1 MHHQRLAQPTLHTL
15 AAGLLLASTTSA
27 HANDELDELRRMVR
41 DLQAE
46 VAALKEPLRTA
57 AAPAPTTAPA
67 TGRHVE
73 IGELP
78 GSFKL
83 PGTDTSI
90 KIYGHARLDAT
101 YDIKGRLSN
110 INTVGWAN
118 SLFVQPLDRSA
129 AGGRHGQTYATARGS
144 RFGLLA
150 STPTGTNLGPLTAK
164 VEADFDGRND
174 LGGETQTSVRLR
186 EAYVKIGGLLAGQT
200 WSTFVDLRAIPELV
214 EWNSTGIVP
223 TIRQAMLRYGLPLGE
238 RGRVEFAVENSI
250 GNSWTRPPNA
260 DFDTSYDLVAR
271 YDQDTDWG
279 HFSLRGVTMQYDNE
293 RHDRRGYGLAASA
306 RVNLGA
312 RDSIVLLAAG
322 GEGIGRYMYNG
333 LVQQAVDSADGLRLW
348 KGRGVHL
355 GYTHKWTDAL
365 RSTAAFAWTR
375 FSRDDE
381 ANAAQLAAVGGPLSD
396 FAPNRSLRQLFLN
409 TFWNPYR
416 NVDVAIDYTF
426 GERETFQHDKGTI
439 SRVSAMMRYRFE

>member
-1 MHHQRLAQPTLHTL
+1 MHHPRLAQPTLRTI
-15 AAGLLLASTTSA
+15 AAGLLLAATTSA
-27 HANDELDELRRMVR
+27 HASDELHELRRMVQA
-41 DLQAE
+41 LQAE
-46 VAALKEPLRTA
+46 VAALKEAPRTA
-57 AAPAPTTAPA
+57 AAPAPATAPPV
-67 TGRHVE
+67 GRYVE
-73 IGELP
+73 VGDLP

-90 KIYGHARLDAT
+90 KVYGHARLDAT

-118 SLFVQPLDRSA
+118 SLFVQPLDHSA
-129 AGGRHGQTYATARGS
+129 AGRRHGQTYATARGS
-144 RFGLLA
+144 RFGFLA
-150 STPTGTNLGPLTAK
+150 STPTGTDAGPLTAK

-186 EAYVKIGGLLAGQT
+186 EAYVKLGGLLAGQS
-200 WSTFVDLRAIPELV
+200 WSTFVDLRSIPELV

-260 DFDTSYDLVAR
+260 DFDTGYDLVAR
-271 YDQDTDWG
+271 YEQDTAWG

-312 RDSIVLLAAG
+312 HDSIVLLAAG
-322 GEGIGRYMYNG
+322 GKGIGRYLYNG
-333 LVQQAVDSADGLRLW
+333 LVQQAVDTAEGIRLW
-348 KGRGVHL
+348 KGWGTHL

-365 RSTAAFAWTR
+365 RSTAAVAYTR
-375 FSRDDE
+375 FARDDA
-381 ANAAQLAAVGGPLSD
+381 ANAAQLAAVGGALSD
-396 FAPNRSLRQLFLN
+396 FAPNRSLHQVFLN

-416 NVDVAIDYTF
+416 NVDLGLDYTF
-426 GERETFQHDKGTI
+426 GQRETFQDDKGTI
-439 SRVSAMMRYRFE
+439 SRVSTMMRYRFE